1 MTLLPTLMNGWYAA
15 GAAAVVVPAL
25 LLLYFLKL
33 RRRELPVSSTL
44 LWRKS
49 VQDLQVNSPF
59 QRLRKNLL
67 LFLQL
72 LLLLMLA
79 LALARP
85 VVNYTPPPGG
95 LAVILIDHSA
105 SMSAIDG
112 KTMRL
117 DAAKRTA
124 DDIIDSMPRGG
135 RAMVI
140 AFDDSAQTVQPFTT
154 DTSALRAA
162 VDAIAPTD
170 RPTRL
175 RLAYQLADAN
185 MAVALADPNFQQT
198 AKPDVYL
205 ISDGRALDADNV
217 SLQTQVKFEQIG
229 SPDTPN
235 IAIVTLSAKRNYEH
249 PTQVQVFAR
258 LANFGPKPVSE
269 VGVQL
274 SVDGQIRSA
283 GVASLLPERFTE
295 EQRRDAIKNGFVPRD
310 SIEFPDM
317 EITSSAVIKVEQTAT
332 EHDAL
337 PADDAAYAV
346 VPPAKQLTVLVV
358 GNGNYFLDKALSV
371 LALKKPDEMTPPD
384 YERKLPG
391 EYDVIIF
398 DRYSPRKLPPAGGF
412 IYLGAVPPG
421 LTLKAVLAPD
431 GSPVMN
437 SDVPVTVLDWKHDH
451 PILRD
456 LILSKI
462 VANGQIKLLPTL
474 DSEILIDGSGG
485 PLLVLHHEGRG
496 THLVL
501 AFDPLQ
507 SNWPLRASFP
517 VFLQNAMEYLALG
530 SDMNVR
536 QSYQPGDAVRIPR
549 VDLQKMD
556 TIPARV
562 RVVGPKGSSTVDV
575 PPTGDFALPAM
586 DRVGLY
592 TTDPPIPGYEQI
604 AVNLLDANESNL
616 VPADTAPGGGNSPAI
631 AAGTKTRLE
640 LWWWIVVAAI
650 GLSLVEW
657 WVYTR
662 RVHL

>member
-1 MTLLPTLMNGWYAA
+1 MNWFPTFINGWAAA
-15 GAAAVVVPAL
+15 GAAALVVPSL

-33 RRRELPVSSTL
+33 RRRELPVSSTI

-59 QRLRKNLL
+59 QRLRRNLL

-72 LLLLMLA
+72 LILLTLA

-95 LAVILIDHSA
+95 LTVILIDRSA
-105 SMSAIDG
+105 SMSAFDG
-112 KTMRL
+112 KVMRL
-117 DAAKRTA
+117 DQAKKTA
-124 DDIIDSMPRGG
+124 DDLIDALPRGG

-154 DTSALRAA
+154 DANALKN
-162 VDAIAPTD
+162 AIDSITPTD
-170 RPTRL
+170 RPTKL
-175 RLAYQLADAN
+175 KLAYQLADAN
-185 MAVALADPNFQQT
+185 MTVAMAAANFQQT

-205 ISDGRALDADNV
+205 ISDGRAKDAADV

-258 LANFGPKPVSE
+258 LANYGPKPVTQ

-283 GVASLLPERFTE
+283 GVASLLPDRYTE
-295 EQRRDAIKNGFVPRD
+295 DQRRQAIKDGFVPRD
-310 SIEFPDM
+310 SIEFPTL
-317 EITSSAVIKVEQTAT
+317 EITSAAVIKVEQTAT

-337 PADDAAYAV
+337 PADDAAYVV
-346 VPPAKQLTVLVV
+346 VPPAKQLSVLVV
-358 GNGNYFLDKALSV
+358 GDGNYFLDKALSV
-371 LALKKPDEMTPPD
+371 LAVKKPDAMVPPD
-384 YERKLPG
+384 YEKKIPDN
-391 EYDVIIF
+391 YDVIIF
-398 DRYSPRKLPPAGGF
+398 DRYSPKQIPPLGGF
-412 IYLGAVPPG
+412 IYLGAVPPK
-421 LTLKAVLAPD
+421 LALKAAVD
-431 GSPVMN
+431 SGGKPVTVK
-437 SDVPVTVLDWKHDH
+437 DATVLDWKRDH

-456 LILSKI
+456 LVLSKI
-462 VANGQIKLLPTL
+462 YAAEQIKLLPTL
-474 DSEILIDGSGG
+474 DSEILVDGSGG

-507 SNWPLRASFP
+507 SNWPLRGSFP
-517 VFLQNAMEYLALG
+517 LFMQNALEYLALG

-536 QSYQPGDAVRIPR
+536 QSYQPGEAIRVPR
-549 VDLQKMD
+549 LDLQKMD
-556 TIPARV
+556 AIPTRV
-562 RVVGPKGSSTVDV
+562 KISGPAGSMAAEV
-575 PPTGDFALPAM
+575 PATGDFALPALE
-586 DRVGLY
+586 RVGLY
-592 TTDPPIPGYEQI
+592 ETDPPIPGFEKI
-604 AVNLLDANESNL
+604 AVNLLDSNESNL
-616 VPADTAPGGGNSPAI
+616 LPSDTAPGGGTTPAV
-631 AAGTKTRLE
+631 AAGSKSRLE
-640 LWWWIVVAAI
+640 LWWWIVAAAI
-650 GLSLVEW
+650 GFSMIEW